1 MSLRTRKTLEVLC
14 FLLSCSMAVILCCV
28 RMSVYVGFVLLL
40 VLALFPGVPT
50 FGWGRKRLEF
60 LQRTQQFRVGSR
72 LMWILFLVVIV
83 LGESFFYLYL
93 GTSREQTVADGK
105 RWVYCLSGTVECD
118 SKLGLRTLPVCTSKN
133 PFPGAAG
140 REVKNR
146 AAGQP
151 AARIYYSASFGGWNR
166 TRSAYCCHTQS
177 SLPR

>member
-1 MSLRTRKTLEVLC
+1 MSLRMRKILEVLC
-14 FLLSCSMAVILCCV
+14 FLLSCGVAVILCCV

-50 FGWGRKRLEF
+50 FGWGSKRLEF

-72 LMWILFLVVIV
+72 LIWILFLVVIV

-93 GTSREQTVADGK
+93 GTSREQTEADGK

-133 PFPGAAG
+133 PFPKVAG
-140 REVKNR
+140 RGVKNR
-146 AAGQP
+146 AAG
-151 AARIYYSASFGGWNR
+151 
-166 TRSAYCCHTQS
+166 
-177 SLPR
+177 